1 MEHQKPSSL
10 DVAQEKEL
18 LCASESMELD
28 YSGVRDEVGDLLAG
42 DEPAVVFQR
51 LKTMLEGLP
60 PALRTW
66 FLSLVALC
74 MVLSAQGCMYAP
86 RYGEVFGQSAQ
97 AVSPREAQSRARE
110 IQDFLENPT
119 IVTTTPALQ
128 SGIEPF
134 QQVRIWRHF
143 QDLLSVSEEDFDE
156 FMELCRSAKSTLGIM
171 NPDRYTPGFLKT
183 VLENYHDPEL
193 HRERPVILAIIAR
206 KDRESFGVQALNV
219 ETFRLQE
226 LTQAYKVIVVETSSA
241 QEILHHINYLG
252 KQNILRLGNLKGVV
266 IAGHGSA
273 GEIDVGL
280 NVQQEL
286 MRLSRLNWYFMKKDQ
301 PSFLVLASCE
311 SGEGAESGFDGFSN
325 FTNQAALLFPRS
337 QVLGCDG
344 IMTGIEFG
352 TDANGRIIDRSV
364 QLERLSD
371 FFGGGD
377 TTYRPQYDAVIARA
391 VPYYRQF
398 IGEHIPVV
406 YLEFALRAGLIKS
419 NDILQAFRS
428 GVDPFEFRLYVDCG
442 LSYGQI
448 TEFQR
453 NNIAGIRVFQYFQ
466 AGENNPSRILELVRE
481 GVTPEELLADAG
493 RNPTERIP
501 YLVRQR

>member
-10 DVAQEKEL
+10 DVFQEKEF
-18 LCASESMELD
+18 LCEPENLEAD
-28 YSGVRDEVGDLLAG
+28 HAQVRDDIQELFAG
-42 DEPAVVFQR
+42 EEPFEIFQR
-51 LKTMLEGLP
+51 LRTTLDALP
-60 PALRTW
+60 VSLRTW

-97 AVSPREAQSRARE
+97 VVTPREAQARAQE
-110 IQDFLENPT
+110 IQAFLANPT
-119 IVTTTPALQ
+119 ILNTTPALQ

-134 QQVRIWRHF
+134 QQARIWRHF
-143 QDLLSVSEEDFDE
+143 QDLLNVSAEHFDQ
-156 FMELCRSAKSTLGIM
+156 FMDLCRSARSTLGIM
-171 NPDRYTPGFLKT
+171 NPDRYTPAFLRT
-183 VLENYHDPEL
+183 VLENYNDPEL
-193 HRERPVILAIIAR
+193 HKDRPVILAIIAR

-219 ETFRLQE
+219 ETFRLEE
-226 LTQAYKVIVVETSSA
+226 LTRAYKVIVVETSSS
-241 QEILHHINYLG
+241 QEIYHHINYLG

-286 MRLSRLNWYFMKKDQ
+286 MRLSRLNWYFMKNEQ

-325 FTNQAALLFPRS
+325 FANQAALLFPKSR
-337 QVLGCDG
+337 VLGCDG
-344 IMTGIEFG
+344 IMTGIQFQTNAAG
-352 TDANGRIIDRSV
+352 KVIDTSV

-398 IGEHIPVV
+398 IGHHIPVV

-419 NDILQAFRS
+419 NDILQAFRT
-428 GVDPFEFRLYVDCG
+428 GIDPFEFRLYLDCG
-442 LSYGQI
+442 LDYEQI
-448 TEFQR
+448 AVFQR
-453 NNIAGIRVFQYFQ
+453 HHIAGIRVFQYFQ
-466 AGENNPSRILELVRE
+466 AGINTPSRILELVRE
-481 GVTPEELLADAG
+481 GITPEELLADA
-493 RNPTERIP
+493 NQSPASRIP
-501 YLVRQR
+501 YLARQR